1 MASILKHN
9 ADPQNAD
16 PQNADPKNDGAAVRP
31 DLADL
36 APSSIEPTPRAG
48 VSTRVPADQVDRVQ
62 SATGDIVGK
71 QPGGISGLAGFNLN
85 DLAEKGREELR
96 RAREQA
102 AQILAEAETQAA
114 ELKKQAE
121 ARGYEDGVQK
131 ASQDIEKKITQLAE
145 AKTKSQLQALQNAST
160 KMHAQYDQWMQ
171 QYAEVLTETAIA
183 ATERMV
189 RANLNEAPVPASLA
203 EAGYADSP
211 HQQHLLVRWA
221 SEALHSTRSAGR
233 LVLAVHPDML
243 AELGQRFDELLA
255 SPDLPEESCVIPDE
269 TLPVGEVVVR
279 QEGGEIRAGLQSQ
292 LERLREEMR

>member
-1 MASILKHN
+1 MAWILKHN
-9 ADPQNAD
+9 ADSKKAP
-16 PQNADPKNDGAAVRP
+16 AAARP
-31 DLADL
+31 DLSNL
-36 APSSIEPTPRAG
+36 AATDSQSVTRAG

-62 SATGDIVGK
+62 VTSADLVGK
-71 QPGGISGLAGFNLN
+71 QPGGMSGLAGFNLS

-96 RAREQA
+96 QAREQV
-102 AQILAEAETQAA
+102 AQLLADAEKQAA
-114 ELKKQAE
+114 EMKQAAE
-121 ARGYEDGVQK
+121 ARGYEDGVKK
-131 ASQDIEKKITQLAE
+131 ASEDIEKKITQLAE
-145 AKTKSQLQALQNAST
+145 AKTKSQLQALQLAST

-189 RANLNEAPVPASLA
+189 RANLNELPVPASLA
-203 EAGYADSP
+203 EAGYNESP

-292 LERLREEMR
+292 LERLREEIL